1 MWRPASK
8 RAAFGNFDMPTLIPA
23 AARTLAAF
31 EIFAREKRELSNSE
45 MARMLSLAESSCSDL
60 MNTLHT
66 LGYLMRAPRSRRFYP
81 TARLYEIARQIAE
94 NDPLTRSAKE
104 AVQQLVE
111 TTNESAFFGVMDRSA
126 VKVVAAQPSRRP
138 LRYIVNVGDRI
149 ALHASAIG
157 KALLAE
163 LPDDEMQAQIQQIKF
178 KPFTPDTITSAKKL
192 QADLAQGRKQGWYES
207 RGEGAEGVTALAVTG
222 TLGDQAVALSLAGPA
237 ERVEKHR
244 KAYLQALFE
253 VRDSLQA

>member
-1 MWRPASK
+1 
-8 RAAFGNFDMPTLIPA
+8 MPTLIPA
-23 AARTLAAF
+23 AGRTLAAF
-31 EIFAREKRELSNSE
+31 EVFAREKRELSNSE
-45 MARMLSLAESSCSDL
+45 MARMLSLADSSCSDL

-66 LGYLMRAPRSRRFYP
+66 LGYLMRTPRTRRFYP

-111 TTNESAFFGVMDRSA
+111 NTNESAFFGVLDRAA

-138 LRYIVNVGDRI
+138 LRYIIEVGDRV

-157 KALLAE
+157 KALLGE
-163 LPDDEMQAQIQQIKF
+163 LPADELQGQVQQIKF
-178 KPFTPDTITSAKKL
+178 KAVTGQTITSAKKL
-192 QADLAQGRKQGWYES
+192 LADLAQGRKQGWYES
-207 RGEGAEGVTALAVTG
+207 RGEGTEGVTALAVAG

-237 ERVEKHR
+237 DRVDKHR
-244 KAYLQALFE
+244 KAYLQALFD
-253 VRDSLQA
+253 VRDTL